1 MGDLMKTKNMAWVV
15 IGLLTACTD
24 HIGTPEIT
32 TSVAENHFGEA
43 ISQNT
48 AAQIANP
55 EAPAS
60 RPLEAS
66 GTRAAAAIQR
76 YRTDTVEKPMLPNT
90 QKSVDVQ

>member
-1 MGDLMKTKNMAWVV
+1 MKTKNMAWVV

-48 AAQIANP
+48 AA
-55 EAPAS
+55 
-60 RPLEAS
+60 
-66 GTRAAAAIQR
+66 
-76 YRTDTVEKPMLPNT
+76 MM
-90 QKSVDVQ
+90 